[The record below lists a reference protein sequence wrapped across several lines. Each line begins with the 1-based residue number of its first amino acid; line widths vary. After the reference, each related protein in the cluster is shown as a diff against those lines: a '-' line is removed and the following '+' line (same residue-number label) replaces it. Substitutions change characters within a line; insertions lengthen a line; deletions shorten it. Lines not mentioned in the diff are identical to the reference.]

1 MELCLKLFLLPAS
14 HGRVPNLDRSPALDL
29 VLAQG
34 QPRRLDPDLV
44 LDQSRRVRAENR
56 WRKSPR
62 RLRRLRR
69 RKRLRKWSESA
80 RPRPKG
86 ASQRGN
92 TTKEPKRRPRFAGGD
107 DPPASELTDSITKLR
122 CLFVSLL
129 KTLKDFVS
137 TISHD
142 SKRLNAEELLVSE
155 VDRILGFIIII
166 FFKRIVHTRKLWLNS
181 EGEDLFG
188 VWFSINMG
196 ERKSDEFTSR
206 KVGN

>member
-14 HGRVPNLDRSPALDL
+14 HGRVPNLVRSPALDL

-86 ASQRGN
+86 ASQRGD

-137 TISHD
+137 TISWQQTPKRWRTV
-142 SKRLNAEELLVSE
+142 SKRSWQDPRFYHHNFFLFEKDCTHKKTLIKQWRRRLVWC
-155 VDRILGFIIII
+155 VI
-166 FFKRIVHTRKLWLNS
+166 FYKYGGKKKRWVYK
-181 EGEDLFG
+181 
-188 VWFSINMG
+188 
-196 ERKSDEFTSR
+196 
-206 KVGN
+206 